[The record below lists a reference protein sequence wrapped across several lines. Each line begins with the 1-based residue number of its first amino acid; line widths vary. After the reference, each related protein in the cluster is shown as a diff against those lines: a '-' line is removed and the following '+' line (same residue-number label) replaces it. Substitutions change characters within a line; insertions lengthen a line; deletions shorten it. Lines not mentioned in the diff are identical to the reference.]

1 MLEKIQWK
9 PLKNLLICILFAG
22 TSKQPIQIKEW
33 VNSEDRENGMSLQ
46 TLEVHVVQVDKE
58 EIKQNNLCYCPNL
71 KCGRSWNYRQAFS

>member
-9 PLKNLLICILFAG
+9 TLKKLVNLHIVAG
-22 TSKQPIQIKEW
+22 TSKEPIQIKEW

-71 KCGRSWNYRQAFS
+71 KCGRFWNYRQAFS